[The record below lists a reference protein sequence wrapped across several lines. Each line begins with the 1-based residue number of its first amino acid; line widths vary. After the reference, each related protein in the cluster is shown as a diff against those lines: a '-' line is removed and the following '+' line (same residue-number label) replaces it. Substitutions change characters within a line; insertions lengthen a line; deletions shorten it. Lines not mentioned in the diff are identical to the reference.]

1 MDRILSKSIL
11 SSLKEDP
18 WFGTKYSMNIYR
30 GCQHACIYCDS
41 RSSCYQLGELSHI
54 RVKENAL
61 ELLNKE
67 LRSKRVRGTIGTGS
81 MNDPYM
87 PVERNERIIRE
98 ALKIIAHHKFPVHII
113 TKSDLVL
120 RDMDVIKEIS
130 RIYAAV
136 SITITTADDTLSKI
150 IEPVSPASSFRFNAI
165 SSLSANGIYTGI
177 TLMPLLPFIND
188 TVKELK
194 LLLEKAIEAK
204 PGYIMPAF
212 ALTLREGSREYY
224 YKMLDKHFPGM
235 KERYIREFGNSH
247 NCVSPNAKALYET
260 FYKITK
266 AAGIHDRMRHY
277 QPDETEQLSLF

>member
-87 PVERNERIIRE
+87 PVERKERIIRE

-130 RIYAAV
+130 RIYAVV

-165 SSLSANGIYTGI
+165 STLSANGIYTGI

-224 YKMLDKHFPGM
+224 YNMLDKQFPGM
-235 KERYIREFGNSH
+235 KERYIREFGNSY
-247 NCVSPNAKALYET
+247 NCVSPNAKALYDT

-266 AAGIHDRMRHY
+266 AAGIPDRMRHY
-277 QPDETEQLSLF
+277 QPEESEQLSLF